1 MHTQESLEE
10 LTKSNLVKLGEYLGT
25 EKLNMKM
32 LKGEM
37 IEKILSYVSTV
48 NVVEEEPQMSV
59 RIRRIKESQ
68 EK

>member
-1 MHTQESLEE
+1 MHTQESLDK

-25 EKLNMKM
+25 EKLNMRM

-37 IEKILSYVSTV
+37 IEKILNYVSTV

-59 RIRRIKESQ
+59 RIRRIRESQ
-68 EK
+68 E